1 MSYILFN
8 TVAFTEYFYFSFKF
22 QLDVVGKNKITQE
35 RDTLIENIDIKKLA
49 ISKTGHWMAT
59 IEQRNDKNLVVEVRL
74 KFWKFDATKQK

>member
-1 MSYILFN
+1 MK
-8 TVAFTEYFYFSFKF
+8 YFEF

-35 RDTLIENIDIKKLA
+35 RDTLIENIDVKLLA

-59 IEQRNDKNLVVEVRL
+59 IEQRNDKTLVAEVRL